1 MEIDSLDDRRSTPD
15 NPRVSRPRLYGWIAL
30 VGAVSAL
37 EYSARFGGA
46 GTKNTRTEVYSYS
59 AFANGLV
66 FYGLILVV
74 VLAIAY
80 DRIDLFALRRP
91 RGRAVAVALAVLAAT
106 YLWELVVVELPIR
119 NPGKEQGLTPTHW
132 EPSHARAFAANVV
145 LFTIVAPA
153 IEELTFRGVGQSLLR
168 FTGRWPSILLVGVAF
183 GLWHGLV
190 QALLVLI
197 PFGVGLAYL
206 RDRTRSVVPG
216 MVVHGLFNGI
226 ALAVAV
232 LS

>member
-1 MEIDSLDDRRSTPD
+1 
-15 NPRVSRPRLYGWIAL
+15 VSRARLISWIAL
-30 VGAVSAL
+30 VAAVSAL
-37 EYSARFGGA
+37 EYSARFSSS
-46 GTKNTRTEVYSYS
+46 TTRNTRNDVYSYS
-59 AFANGLV
+59 AFASGLV
-66 FYGLILVV
+66 FYGLIFGVV
-74 VLAIAY
+74 FVIAF
-80 DRIDLFALRRP
+80 DRVDLFALQRPVRR
-91 RGRAVAVALAVLAAT
+91 AAQLAAGILVAT
-106 YLWELVVVELPIR
+106 YVWELVVVALPIR

-132 EPSHARAFAANVV
+132 EPSHAGAFAANVV
-145 LFTIVAPA
+145 LLTIVAPV

-190 QALLVLI
+190 QALLILI

-216 MVVHGLFNGI
+216 MVVHALFNGAAL
-226 ALAVAV
+226 ALAV

>member
-1 MEIDSLDDRRSTPD
+1 M
-15 NPRVSRPRLYGWIAL
+15 SRARLICWIAL

-37 EYSARFGGA
+37 EYSVRFSSTT
-46 GTKNTRTEVYSYS
+46 TKITRNDVYSYS
-59 AFANGLV
+59 AFANGLI
-66 FYGLILVV
+66 FYGLIFGV
-74 VLAIAY
+74 VLAIAFE
-80 DRIDLFALRRP
+80 RTDLFAIRRP
-91 RGRAVAVALAVLAAT
+91 TRRAAQLAAGVLIAT
-106 YLWELVVVELPIR
+106 YVWELVVVALPIR
-119 NPGKEQGLTPTHW
+119 DPGKEQGLTPTHW

-145 LFTIVAPA
+145 LFTVIAPV

-190 QALLVLI
+190 QALLILI
-197 PFGVGLAYL
+197 PFGIGLAYL
-206 RDRTRSVVPG
+206 RDRTRSVIPG
-216 MVVHGLFNGI
+216 MVVHALFNGA